1 MNKLYKYFYNL
12 RHHSGNKKTIERNVA
27 DGFSEP
33 KKKLLYY
40 LKVMQQAG
48 LEELANVMKI
58 SRMAVHKHLTI
69 LQKRGLVESMEA
81 RGHVGRPR
89 MVYQLTSQSKT
100 VFPKSYSAI
109 ATHALDFIERNMGN
123 EAVEKVLRER
133 QSELFDQYYKR
144 LNNLDFDKRVKELAK
159 IRDEEGYM
167 AESKKMISK
176 SNGSSSNVGI
186 WQGEDRGGKY
196 VLLEYNCPIIHIAE
210 KHWEACCVETELFE
224 KLLDAK
230 IETTHRAAKGDLIC
244 KFLIKER
251 KEGYDYL

>member
-1 MNKLYKYFYNL
+1 MPIPTSL
-12 RHHSGNKKTIERNVA
+12 ENVA

-48 LEELANVMKI
+48 LEELANVMKV
-58 SRMAVHKHLTI
+58 SRMAVHKHLGL
-69 LQKRGLVESMEA
+69 LQQRGLVEAVET

-109 ATHALDFIERNMGN
+109 ATHALDFIERNMGK
-123 EAVEKVLRER
+123 EGVEKVLHER

-144 LNNLDFDKRVKELAK
+144 LKDLDFDKQVKELAR
-159 IRDEEGYM
+159 IRDEEGYI
-167 AESKKMISK
+167 AESKKESK
-176 SNGSSSNVGI
+176 SGG
-186 WQGEDRGGKY
+186 GGKY

-210 KHWEACCVETELFE
+210 KHWEACSTETELFE
-224 KLLDAK
+224 KLLGAD

-244 KFLIKER
+244 KFIIKER
-251 KEGYDYL
+251 KEGFL

>member
-1 MNKLYKYFYNL
+1 L
-12 RHHSGNKKTIERNVA
+12 HHQSVTTKAVERNIS

-33 KKKLLYY
+33 KKKLIYY

-48 LEELANVMKI
+48 LEELAGLMKI
-58 SRMAVHKHLTI
+58 SRMAVHKHLVL
-69 LQKRGLVESMEA
+69 LQKRGMVESIET

-89 MVYQLTSQSKT
+89 MVYHLTSQGKT

-109 ATHALDFIERNMGN
+109 ATHALDFIERNMGK
-123 EAVEKVLRER
+123 EAIQRVLRER

-144 LNNLDFDKRVKELAK
+144 LSDLDFDKRVKELAK

-167 AESKKMISK
+167 AESKKTSSK
-176 SNGSSSNVGI
+176 SNSNLGI
-186 WQGEDRGGKY
+186 GEREERGGKH

-210 KHWEACCVETELFE
+210 KHWEACSVETELFE

-230 IETTHRAAKGDLIC
+230 IKTTHRAAKGDLIC
-244 KFLIKER
+244 KFLIKES

>member
-1 MNKLYKYFYNL
+1 MPITTKLEN
-12 RHHSGNKKTIERNVA
+12 IA

-48 LEELANVMKI
+48 LEELANVMKV
-58 SRMAVHKHLTI
+58 SRMAVHKHLGL
-69 LQKRGLVESMEA
+69 LQQRGLVEAVET

-89 MVYQLTSQSKT
+89 MVYQLTTQSKS

-109 ATHALDFIERNMGN
+109 ATHALDFIERNMGK

-144 LNNLDFDKRVKELAK
+144 LNGLDFDKQVKELAR
-159 IRDEEGYM
+159 IRDEEGYI
-167 AESKKMISK
+167 AESKKDSK
-176 SNGSSSNVGI
+176 SG
-186 WQGEDRGGKY
+186 GGKY

-210 KHWEACCVETELFE
+210 KHWEACSTETELFE
-224 KLLDAK
+224 KLLGAD
-230 IETTHRAAKGDLIC
+230 IETTHRAAKGDLVC
-244 KFLIKER
+244 KFIIKER
-251 KEGYDYL
+251 KEGFL

>member
-1 MNKLYKYFYNL
+1 MPIPTKLEN
-12 RHHSGNKKTIERNVA
+12 IA

-48 LEELANVMKI
+48 LEELANVMKV
-58 SRMAVHKHLTI
+58 SRMAVHKHLGI
-69 LQKRGLVESMEA
+69 LQQRGLVEAVET

-89 MVYQLTSQSKT
+89 MMYKLTSQSKT

-109 ATHALDFIERNMGN
+109 ATHALDFIERNMGK
-123 EAVEKVLRER
+123 EAVEKVLHER

-144 LNNLDFDKRVKELAK
+144 LKDLDFDKQVKELAR
-159 IRDEEGYM
+159 IRDEEGYI
-167 AESKKMISK
+167 AESKKESK
-176 SNGSSSNVGI
+176 SGS
-186 WQGEDRGGKY
+186 GKY

-210 KHWEACCVETELFE
+210 KHWEACSTETELFE
-224 KLLDAK
+224 KLLGAN

-244 KFLIKER
+244 KFIIKER
-251 KEGYDYL
+251 KEGFL